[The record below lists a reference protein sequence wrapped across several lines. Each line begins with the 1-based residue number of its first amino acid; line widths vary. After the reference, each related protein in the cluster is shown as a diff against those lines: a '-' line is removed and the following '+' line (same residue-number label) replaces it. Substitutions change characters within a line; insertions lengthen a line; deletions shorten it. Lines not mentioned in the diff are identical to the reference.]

1 MKGFLNPKDVLSNL
15 ELKENLIAADFGC
28 GSGGWVI
35 PLAQKL
41 EKGRVFAIDILK
53 DPLSSLESSCKEK
66 NISNV
71 KTIISDVEED
81 STLKE
86 NSVNL
91 VLLTNLL
98 FQVEDRKKVLKEAKR
113 ILKKGGELLIVDW
126 KKDSKM
132 GPEGKISSSEVK
144 EIAEEDFEFK
154 KEINAGD
161 YHYALLFKK

>member
-1 MKGFLNPKDVLSNL
+1 
-15 ELKENLIAADFGC
+15 
-28 GSGGWVI
+28 
-35 PLAQKL
+35 
-41 EKGRVFAIDILK
+41 
-53 DPLSSLESSCKEK
+53 
-66 NISNV
+66 
-71 KTIISDVEED
+71 
-81 STLKE
+81 
-86 NSVNL
+86 
-91 VLLTNLL
+91 LTNLL